1 MAPPKSARPIF
12 TYRTRLVLTPAQDAA
27 LGAWAE
33 LMGRAERRLFA
44 LREAEARGR
53 PVPTEVGPDG
63 KVRPIP
69 LKRRIMEKV
78 ALTGRQFNAVERQLE
93 ARVASIEERR
103 KGLIED
109 SGQRRA
115 RAAKLEA
122 KLTRERPGSNT
133 LHHKRRR
140 LATLE
145 ARHAGLIA
153 DAAADPVRLC
163 FGSKRLFRAQVALQ
177 ENGYTFLDEGRAAWR
192 AARSDQIAILG
203 SGDEAGGPQ
212 TCQARGGGD
221 GVLTLTL
228 KLPPQVAEAVLAAS
242 PEVLDRLGRLP
253 VSGVRFA
260 YGQEQLE
267 WALRQ
272 SRRVQKPSSRSDK
285 VRGGYEGGAIS
296 CRLLRDETGWRL
308 VASLEVA
315 RPEVVTARER
325 GALGG
330 DLNADH
336 LALAWLDRSG
346 NPQAFGRVALPLG
359 GLSTTQARVVIERL
373 DVQTRKAELEAASP
387 ERARGLSALAYGKLQ
402 AACVRAGVEVIEG
415 NPAFTSPIGAVRYAV
430 SRGLSVH
437 QGAAVAIA
445 RRGWGLSERPA
456 GREARVRLRRG
467 VHVTLALPA
476 RPRARHVWTQWSGAR
491 RALKAAH
498 HAQAR
503 SETAAA
509 RSAPGSPV
517 RRGRRAIHAATVGSR
532 GASPQPRSGGDVD
545 FIPQLAE

>member
-133 LHHKRRR
+133 LHQKRRR

-163 FGSKRLFRAQVALQ
+163 FGSKRLFRAQFALQ

-242 PEVLDRLGRLP
+242 PEVLDRLGRLT
-253 VSGVRFA
+253 VSGLRFA
-260 YGQEQLE
+260 YGPEQLE

-272 SRRVQKPSSRSDK
+272 SRRVQKPSSKSDK
-285 VRGGYEGGAIS
+285 VWGGYEGGAIS

-325 GALGG
+325 GALGV

-346 NPQAFGRVALPLG
+346 NPHAFGRVALPLG
-359 GLSTTQARVVIERL
+359 GLSTTQARAVIERAALEVARAAREARPPVVIERL

-387 ERARGLSALAYGKLQ
+387 ARARGLSALAYGKLQ

-430 SRGLSVH
+430 SRGISVH

-476 RPRARHVWTQWSGAR
+476 RPRARHVWTQW
-491 RALKAAH
+491 
-498 HAQAR
+498 
-503 SETAAA
+503 
-509 RSAPGSPV
+509 
-517 RRGRRAIHAATVGSR
+517 
-532 GASPQPRSGGDVD
+532 
-545 FIPQLAE
+545 